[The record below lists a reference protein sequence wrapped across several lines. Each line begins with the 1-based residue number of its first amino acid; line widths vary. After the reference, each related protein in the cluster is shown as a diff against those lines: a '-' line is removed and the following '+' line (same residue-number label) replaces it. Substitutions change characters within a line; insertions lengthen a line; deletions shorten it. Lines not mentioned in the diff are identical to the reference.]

1 MDSNPMKIGMKRTI
15 SLILISLAFP
25 LFGAIPGNLE
35 LTVLEEEINQAILDV
50 RDAKAS
56 RWPTI
61 ELEINGSW
69 MENPPIGPITV
80 SSDELAPA
88 FGLPAP
94 PITNYITVYDGMES
108 TLYDFS
114 LNITQPL
121 FTWGKINA
129 SVEAQEAIAD
139 AKFQERRNREQEL
152 SVEIATRAVTLT
164 ELEAIIQLLEQQYD
178 LGRELVSLSRE
189 AVASGM
195 MLELEQLETELK
207 LQDLELA
214 LLESKYSSTE
224 QTLKLHSLTSNRDF
238 SAYTYNEKAIKELLR
253 VPLETLVDESLSP
266 RHASL
271 QALTAL
277 KKATQAA
284 EKLAKGSFYGKPDLA
299 LVVSAG
305 YSGPRFPF
313 VETDWYGQDDY
324 DFTISVGLKT
334 TLFDGGK
341 IANSIKRAKSQEQ
354 TATIELQQARERI
367 AQEVQEQY
375 VFLKTAIQKIDLEQ
389 RKQITLQRRIETN
402 EELYHS
408 GYGNQQEVIQ
418 AKMNLLSSRIA
429 EHQLKIEAWSAF
441 QTLQYLTRN

>member
-1 MDSNPMKIGMKRTI
+1 
-15 SLILISLAFP
+15 
-25 LFGAIPGNLE
+25 
-35 LTVLEEEINQAILDV
+35 
-50 RDAKAS
+50 
-56 RWPTI
+56 
-61 ELEINGSW
+61 
-69 MENPPIGPITV
+69 
-80 SSDELAPA
+80 
-88 FGLPAP
+88 
-94 PITNYITVYDGMES
+94 MES

-164 ELEAIIQLLEQQYD
+164 ELEAITQLLEQQYD

-207 LQDLELA
+207 LQDIELA

-408 GYGNQQEVIQ
+408 GYGNRQEVIQ